1 MSLSMFQSFLSTASL
16 QAVLS
21 LPQPTPFPIL
31 PPVHTFDRR
40 RHGDH
45 RTTRTQTDVVTV
57 SSQDSAVEIAVYE
70 TQTVRATMISETTVA
85 AAPDDSTPNY
95 GPTVDSPPAVTQAP
109 LPEAAPTPTNA
120 RPMNGA
126 FDWSPGVYASAEPT
140 STTVVDPDKIT
151 DINLDRINKGHHRN
165 RARDGV
171 PTTTRGPVVPRAMKG
186 RPDYIAIAIGAA
198 LGINL
203 ERARPEATST
213 ARPEATSTREIYETI
228 VSLHFNKRVAGE
240 DISTST
246 STTTLSPSP
255 TDQVEPTT
263 SAPLKRDPTL
273 TITDSGTRPTP
284 VDLGLR
290 DDRER
295 EVGGGLQERRPKER
309 ASTRTVK
316 ATDPQAT
323 IVSLPGMGG
332 EVDSVP
338 VAEYAYHRMPQGS
351 RQGHG
356 YRKRT
361 EEVGKI
367 PDAEAGGVKTS
378 GTGISSRFFDTK
390 SMASPAV
397 EPKALDSKDV
407 FDSEKHQNASDSDVE
422 VAPGHLQEIE
432 VDVAKA
438 IGETE
443 DYDED
448 SEHSPYPEVRAVVPE
463 VDDPAIPVNTLRMW
477 IIGIVF
483 TIIGSGINNFF
494 SLRYPSVHIVSLVA
508 ELVAYPCG
516 VFLAHTLP
524 LYTLNLGPLGR
535 WCINPDRHFN
545 IKEHA
550 LITIMSNVSIGSGA
564 ADATNILQAGQKFY
578 NFEMKPGFKIAYNTN
593 PLLSPSWAAINVFA
607 GFVMFFW
614 ICVPAIYWT
623 NTWYTGYLPLMDASV
638 YDRFGSKYNVT
649 QILNADGTF
658 NQGLYEK
665 YSPPYLGASFAF
677 VYGTSFAAI
686 TSVLVPVYLWHG
698 SDIWQAIRGTQK
710 QDIHSRLMKSYKK
723 TPWWYYATLTVVM
736 VAITIAMV
744 EVYNVGLPVYG
755 VFLAL
760 LIPAVYMIP
769 CGIIQGLTN
778 VNANQLNV
786 LSEFIGGYMFQG
798 RPLANMV
805 FKILSTDVV
814 GQGVFFAQ
822 DMKLGHYLKVAP
834 RLVFAGQFTATIV
847 GALTQVGVTSW
858 MLSNIEGICE
868 SDQSNG
874 FTCPSGRT
882 VFSSS
887 VIWGLIGPARLYSV
901 GSIYSGL
908 LHFFWIGALIPV
920 VTWLLYKKTGKKIF
934 RSINWPLIFVG
945 TYNVP
950 PATGIN
956 YSSWALVNFIF
967 NKVLF
972 QRFFAWWTKYNYIL
986 AAALDTGTALSGIV
1000 IFFCI
1005 LYPGGKFPDWWGK
1018 SFEELLE
1025 EIGI

>member
-1 MSLSMFQSFLSTASL
+1 
-16 QAVLS
+16 
-21 LPQPTPFPIL
+21 
-31 PPVHTFDRR
+31 
-40 RHGDH
+40 
-45 RTTRTQTDVVTV
+45 
-57 SSQDSAVEIAVYE
+57 
-70 TQTVRATMISETTVA
+70 
-85 AAPDDSTPNY
+85 
-95 GPTVDSPPAVTQAP
+95 
-109 LPEAAPTPTNA
+109 
-120 RPMNGA
+120 
-126 FDWSPGVYASAEPT
+126 
-140 STTVVDPDKIT
+140 
-151 DINLDRINKGHHRN
+151 
-165 RARDGV
+165 
-171 PTTTRGPVVPRAMKG
+171 
-186 RPDYIAIAIGAA
+186 
-198 LGINL
+198 
-203 ERARPEATST
+203 
-213 ARPEATSTREIYETI
+213 
-228 VSLHFNKRVAGE
+228 
-240 DISTST
+240 
-246 STTTLSPSP
+246 
-255 TDQVEPTT
+255 
-263 SAPLKRDPTL
+263 
-273 TITDSGTRPTP
+273 
-284 VDLGLR
+284 
-290 DDRER
+290 
-295 EVGGGLQERRPKER
+295 
-309 ASTRTVK
+309 
-316 ATDPQAT
+316 
-323 IVSLPGMGG
+323 
-332 EVDSVP
+332 
-338 VAEYAYHRMPQGS
+338 
-351 RQGHG
+351 
-356 YRKRT
+356 
-361 EEVGKI
+361 
-367 PDAEAGGVKTS
+367 
-378 GTGISSRFFDTK
+378 
-390 SMASPAV
+390 MASPAV

-578 NFEMKPGFKIAYNTN
+578 NFEMKPGFKVLVVLTCQLLGFGVAGLSYPWLVEPARIVANAVANGWRITRLRFFLYAMAAAFIFYFLPGLMFVGLSYFTWICWIVPRNRTVNQVFGMQTGLGLSPITFDWTQIAYNTN

-686 TSVLVPVYLWHG
+686 TSVLVHVYLWHG

-1005 LYPGGKFPDWWGK
+1005 LYPGGKFPDWWGNTVYVNTADGDGTP
-1018 SFEELLE
+1018 FLDMP
-1025 EIGI
+1025 IQ